1 MQHGRG
7 YLDYDTGLRRLSL
20 DWTLKNGELTR
31 TFTFNSK
38 ESSDNF
44 VSAIMKAA
52 NEKLEVKPEPPTCRA
67 STYTQYDGMRMGSK
81 DDGSKVT
88 VNLLEQNIITPRDII
103 VGRKIDACY
112 EKCYYKS

>member
-1 MQHGRG
+1 MNMK
-7 YLDYDTGLRRLSL
+7 L
-20 DWTLKNGELTR
+20 NP
-31 TFTFNSK
+31 NSTQPRIFSQWK
-38 ESSDNF
+38 HPWYEY
-44 VSAIMKAA
+44 